1 MKITHI
7 AILAR
12 DIELLKDFYCRW
24 FGATAGPRYHNP
36 RRGFTSYFL
45 TFPDG
50 DARLEIMNESGIT
63 DASPS
68 GKLRGFSHIAISAG
82 SKEAVD
88 ELTERMRL
96 EGIPVLGNPRTTG
109 DGYYESVVA
118 DPEGNIVE
126 ISV

>member
-12 DIELLKDFYCRW
+12 DIELLKDFYCHW

-50 DARLEIMNESGIT
+50 GARLEIMNEPGIT
-63 DASPS
+63 DAAAS
-68 GKLRGFSHIAISAG
+68 GKLRGFCHIAISAG